1 MKPSTPFLRREVT
14 AIPSWVETCGRIRPF
29 IEEQDGAAAE
39 VHHLEITGAK
49 LHSHERPDEIHY
61 VLEGAERMRDG
72 VMVKVPRGVRNDVH
86 KLESPPC
93 PAALKR

>member
-14 AIPSWVETCGRIRPF
+14 AIPSWAETCGRIRPLT
-29 IEEQDGAAAE
+29 EEQDGAAAE

-49 LHSHERPDEIHY
+49 LHSHERTDEIHY
-61 VLEGAERMRDG
+61 VFEGAERMSD
-72 VMVKVPRGVRNDVH
+72 DVH